1 MGKKKQRQQPRPK
14 KKKRKEEPK
23 RIIGF
28 DFLDKMK
35 KYSDAFFKSVSDKE
49 MIKKKVRESIDKIEA
64 YFKKYD
70 TVQLLGSVGLYLIDN
85 LNTLEKAFISK
96 VNGTSLELDEEAE
109 VIAEYAMNFGLALSN
124 ECQEE
129 PPYDVVYDLRE
140 TLRMLKQLYTYID
153 IPIGNDNQE
162 WISSMI
168 HSQFISVRGDG
179 YQVHT
184 EEVFREMFFP
194 HSPYFQQQYGYTA
207 EELFDFLTRV
217 ENRVICKIASQN
229 MIYGACKMHER
240 WREWEERTYG
250 KLDDLEDFKKRNLS
264 MGLFGDFFKAN
275 PDVST
280 TIDKQRFLMY
290 QPDDYTSSEMIFWVY
305 PQNEIELK
313 ILESLSVTFGEN
325 SSFLIEGEYKGNIMN
340 GRSIFERPFVKD
352 GDKHYCFT
360 PMLPHRNLFLIAEK
374 LMMRNDKNDNYYSRH
389 FKEQSSLIGK
399 DNYVERKVRL
409 VLESFLSNVKFE
421 SSVRYK
427 ITEDGMEKKPELDI
441 IGVSEKANYLI
452 EVKAH
457 ELTINDRVKIKG
469 TLDKFKASVSEACYQ
484 CNRAKKSIFQ
494 NTIAQFTNSNG
505 VITIDKS
512 KPVFK
517 IAVTFQHFSV
527 LLGDFD
533 CLVQANLMKEE
544 YRDTLVISLFDLMV
558 MSDFIQSEDEWI
570 EYLNIHNEIY
580 AKKFKFM
587 DELEVLNGF
596 INHDMVKQVHKNK
609 TGIIGYGTKE
619 IDDEYVNDF
628 S

>member
-14 KKKRKEEPK
+14 KKRVQEPPK
-23 RIIGF
+23 HMVGF

-35 KYSDAFFKSVSDKE
+35 KYSDVFLKSVSDKE
-49 MIKKKVRESIDKIEA
+49 MIKKKVRESIDKIET

-70 TVQLLGSVGLYLIDN
+70 TVQLLGSVGLYLINN
-85 LNTLEKAFISK
+85 LNTSEKIFISK

-124 ECQEE
+124 ECREE
-129 PPYDVVYDLRE
+129 PPYDIVYDLRE
-140 TLRMLKQLYTYID
+140 TLRMLKRLYIYID
-153 IPIGNDNQE
+153 IPIDNDVLK
-162 WISSMI
+162 WISCMI
-168 HSQFISVRGDG
+168 HSEFISVRGDG

-184 EEVFREMFFP
+184 EDVFCEMFFP
-194 HSPYFQQQYGYTA
+194 HSPYFQQQYGYTV
-207 EELFDFLTRV
+207 EELFKFLTRV
-217 ENRVICKIASQN
+217 EDRVICKIASQN
-229 MIYGACKMHER
+229 MIYGAYKMHER

-250 KLDDLEDFKKRNLS
+250 KLDDLESFKERDLS
-264 MGLFGDFFKAN
+264 LGIFGDFFKAN
-275 PDVST
+275 PDVLT
-280 TIDKQRFLMY
+280 TVDKQQFLMY
-290 QPDDYTSSEMIFWVY
+290 QPDDYTGSKMIFWIY
-305 PQNEIELK
+305 PQNEVELK

-325 SSFLIEGEYKGNIMN
+325 LSFLIEGEYKGNIMN

-352 GDKHYCFT
+352 GDRFYCFT

-374 LMMRNDKNDNYYSRH
+374 LMMRNNKNDNYYSRY
-389 FKEQSSLIGK
+389 FKEQSSLIGR
-399 DNYVERKVRL
+399 DNYVERKVRS

-427 ITEDGMEKKPELDI
+427 ITENGMEKKPELDI
-441 IGVSEKANYLI
+441 IGVSEKAIYLI

-469 TLDKFKASVSEACYQ
+469 TLDKFNGSVAEACYQ
-484 CNRAKKSIFQ
+484 CNRAKKSILQ
-494 NTIAQFTNSNG
+494 NEIAQFTNGNG
-505 VITIDKS
+505 VITIDKG
-512 KPVFK
+512 KPIFK
-517 IAVTFQHFSV
+517 IAVTFQHFFV

-544 YRDTLVISLFDLMV
+544 YRDTLVVSLFDLMV
-558 MSDFIQSEDEWI
+558 MSDFIESEDEWI

-596 INHDMVKQVHKNK
+596 LNFDLVRQVHKNK
-609 TGIIGYGTKE
+609 TGIIGFGTKE
-619 IDDEYVNDF
+619 IDDEYFN
-628 S
+628 SLS